1 MHNPNMKI
9 YISCLVN
16 SCRYRNTISIDVLW
30 MSVPDKNLTKHTLLV
45 QRSPQALIH
54 YHTMVSPHFTH
65 QTKHARERER
75 EREKKREREKR
86 QEGERQTDRQRE
98 IISSL
103 HEIISSLMSLFL
115 WYMKVVVAC
124 KVSSV
129 FNHIS
134 PSFLKFNKLSTPCGE
149 HQKAPW

>member
-1 MHNPNMKI
+1 MKI

-75 EREKKREREKR
+75 EREETGRRETDRE
-86 QEGERQTDRQRE
+86 RQRE

-103 HEIISSLMSLFL
+103 HEIISSLVSLFL

-134 PSFLKFNKLSTPCGE
+134 PSFLKFNKLSIPCGE

>member
-1 MHNPNMKI
+1 MKI

-75 EREKKREREKR
+75 EETGRRETDR
-86 QEGERQTDRQRE
+86 DRQRE

-103 HEIISSLMSLFL
+103 HEIISSLVSLFL

-134 PSFLKFNKLSTPCGE
+134 PSFLKFNKLSIPCGE

>member
-1 MHNPNMKI
+1 MKI

-65 QTKHARERER
+65 QTKHARERE
-75 EREKKREREKR
+75 KR
-86 QEGERQTDRQRE
+86 QGGERQTERQRE

-103 HEIISSLMSLFL
+103 HEIISSLVSLFL

>member
-1 MHNPNMKI
+1 MKI

-54 YHTMVSPHFTH
+54 YHTMVYPHFTH
-65 QTKHARERER
+65 QTKHAREKERERRER
-75 EREKKREREKR
+75 EERDKQRE
-86 QEGERQTDRQRE
+86 RQRE

-103 HEIISSLMSLFL
+103 HEIISILVSLFL

-134 PSFLKFNKLSTPCGE
+134 PSFLKFNKLSIPCGE

>member
-1 MHNPNMKI
+1 MKI

-54 YHTMVSPHFTH
+54 HHTMVYPHFTH
-65 QTKHARERER
+65 QTKHAREKERGRRETNR
-75 EREKKREREKR
+75 E
-86 QEGERQTDRQRE
+86 RQRE

-103 HEIISSLMSLFL
+103 HEIISILVSLFL

-134 PSFLKFNKLSTPCGE
+134 PSFLKFNKLSIPCGE

>member
-1 MHNPNMKI
+1 
-9 YISCLVN
+9 
-16 SCRYRNTISIDVLW
+16 

-75 EREKKREREKR
+75 EREKEREREETGR
-86 QEGERQTDRQRE
+86 RETDRDRQRE

-103 HEIISSLMSLFL
+103 HEIISSLVSLFL
-115 WYMKVVVAC
+115 
-124 KVSSV
+124 
-129 FNHIS
+129 
-134 PSFLKFNKLSTPCGE
+134 
-149 HQKAPW
+149 

>member
-54 YHTMVSPHFTH
+54 YHTMVYPHFTH

-75 EREKKREREKR
+75 EETGRRETDR
-86 QEGERQTDRQRE
+86 DRQRE

-103 HEIISSLMSLFL
+103 HEIISSLVSLFL

-134 PSFLKFNKLSTPCGE
+134 PSFLKFNKLSIPCGE

>member
-16 SCRYRNTISIDVLW
+16 SSRYRNTISIDVLW
-30 MSVPDKNLTKHTLLV
+30 MSVPDKNLAKHTLLV

-54 YHTMVSPHFTH
+54 YHTMVSPTSLIR
-65 QTKHARERER
+65 QSMQERER
-75 EREKKREREKR
+75 ERREG
-86 QEGERQTDRQRE
+86 GERQTERQIE

-103 HEIISSLMSLFL
+103 HEIIYSLVSLFL
-115 WYMKVVVAC
+115 WYIMKVVVAC
-124 KVSSV
+124 KVSPV

-134 PSFLKFNKLSTPCGE
+134 PSFLIFNKLSIPCGE
-149 HQKAPW
+149 HEKAPW